1 MDAFHEPRPQS
12 YDPKSGTLP
21 GLGVSTSTIVLAGR
35 GMMKPVLGTSA
46 SCLDSVNRSAALP
59 GNGEEVGA
67 EAEKALFLFHPTR
80 GSKMSPLSTTSA
92 ASSSGRWKW
101 DVVNHPGKRSSL
113 GFRFRPE
120 RTVSSMTW
128 RAPGSPR

>member
-67 EAEKALFLFHPTR
+67 EPEEALFLFHQTSGAQDGRALLRVVPPITHEPAR
-80 GSKMSPLSTTSA
+80 PLDADDLRLISTA
-92 ASSSGRWKW
+92 
-101 DVVNHPGKRSSL
+101 
-113 GFRFRPE
+113 
-120 RTVSSMTW
+120 
-128 RAPGSPR
+128 